1 MFPTKRNRYF
11 CEEYVFM
18 ASFNGKAFII
28 DASNV
33 DKFVVNFTSGNEMD
47 ESKIQSYEAQNN
59 GNLDRITNKL
69 ALQRS

>member
-1 MFPTKRNRYF
+1 
-11 CEEYVFM
+11 M

-59 GNLDRITNKL
+59 GNIDRITNKL